1 MAKIVKIAHIFL
13 TSDHPNLYRADMSTD
28 IEFHADR
35 EIASQPEIWRQTAV
49 FAPTVAHLLPQ
60 PGERIAVVGCGSSW
74 FMSQAYA
81 SLREAAGHG
90 ESHYFTASEYI
101 YTRNYDRVLAITRS
115 GTTTETIELLKN
127 LKGKV
132 PTVVLTAVH
141 GSPVTELATESIVMD
156 FADEQSVVQ
165 TRWATAALG
174 LLRTQFGTDLNALAE
189 EAEIALAEDLGDLAS
204 MDEITYIGTGWT
216 IGLASEAALKTREAA
231 QFWAEAYP
239 AMDYRHGP
247 LSISQPGRAVWA
259 FGEIEPELVSDIAQT
274 GATYESSTL
283 DPMAHLIKA
292 QRLAIALARVK
303 GMNPNYPRNLSRSI
317 ILK

>member
-1 MAKIVKIAHIFL
+1 MN
-13 TSDHPNLYRADMSTD
+13 PYRAVMKSD
-28 IEFHADR
+28 IQFHADR
-35 EIASQPEIWRQTAV
+35 EIDSQPQIWRETAL

-60 PGERIAVVGCGSSW
+60 PGERVAVVGCGSSW

-81 SLREAAGHG
+81 SLREAAGQG

-101 YTRNYDRVLAITRS
+101 YTRTFDRVVAITRS
-115 GTTTETIELLKN
+115 GTTTETVELLRN

-141 GSPVTELATESIVMD
+141 GSPVTEFASNSIVRE
-156 FADEQSVVQ
+156 FADEESVVQ

-174 LLRTQFGTDLNALAE
+174 LLRAPLGTDLNELALQ
-189 EAEIALAEDLGDLAS
+189 AEIALNEDLGDLPM

-259 FGEIEPELVSDIAQT
+259 FGEIEPALIADIAQT
-274 GATYESSTL
+274 GATFESSTL

-303 GMNPNYPRNLSRSI
+303 GLNPDFPRNLSRSI
-317 ILK
+317 ILN

>member
-1 MAKIVKIAHIFL
+1 M
-13 TSDHPNLYRADMSTD
+13 TTD
-28 IEFHADR
+28 LEFHADR
-35 EIASQPEIWRQTAV
+35 EIASQPEIWRKTAA
-49 FAPTVAHLLPQ
+49 FAPTVNHLLPQ

-81 SLREAAGHG
+81 SLREAAGQG
-90 ESHYFTASEYI
+90 ESHHFTASEYI
-101 YTRNYDRVLAITRS
+101 YTRKYDRVVAITRS
-115 GTTTETIELLKN
+115 GTTTETVALLHN

-141 GSPVTELATESIVMD
+141 GSPVTELASESIVLD
-156 FADEQSVVQ
+156 FADEESVVQ

-174 LLRTQFGTDLNALAE
+174 LLRTQFGTDLVELSKQ
-189 EAEIALAEDLGDLAS
+189 AEIALAQDLGDLPH
-204 MDEITYIGTGWT
+204 MDEITYLGTGWT
-216 IGLASEAALKTREAA
+216 VGLASEAALKTREAA

-247 LSISQPGRAVWA
+247 LSISQPGRAVWL
-259 FGEIEPELVSDIAQT
+259 FGAVEPALIEDIQAT
-274 GATYESSTL
+274 GATFESSTL

-303 GMNPNYPRNLSRSI
+303 GMNPDYPRNLSRSI
-317 ILK
+317 ILN

>member
-1 MAKIVKIAHIFL
+1 MQTQNAPIFL
-13 TSDHPNLYRADMSTD
+13 TSPGICPYRAEMNGEV
-28 IEFHADR
+28 EFHVDR
-35 EIASQPEIWRQTAV
+35 EIASQPEIWRKTAD
-49 FAPTVAHLLPQ
+49 FAPTVVHLLPH

-81 SLREAAGHG
+81 TLREAAGQG
-90 ESHYFTASEYI
+90 ESHHFTASEYI
-101 YTRNYDRVLAITRS
+101 YTRNYDRVVAITRS
-115 GTTTETIELLKN
+115 GTTTETIELLAK

-141 GSPVTELATESIVMD
+141 GSPVTDLASSSIVMD

-165 TRWATAALG
+165 SRWATSALG
-174 LLRTQFGTDLNALAE
+174 LFRTQFGTDLKELAKQ
-189 EAEIALAEDLGDLAS
+189 AEIALAEDLGELTQ
-204 MDEITYIGTGWT
+204 MDEITYIGSGWT
-216 IGLASEAALKTREAA
+216 IGLALEAALKTREAA

-259 FGEIEPELVSDIAQT
+259 FGEIEPALIADILRT
-274 GATYESSTL
+274 GATFESSAL
-283 DPMAHLIKA
+283 DPMTHLIKA
-292 QRLAIALARVK
+292 QRLAVALARVR
-303 GMNPNYPRNLSRSI
+303 GMNPDYPRNLSRSI

>member
-1 MAKIVKIAHIFL
+1 LTKIVKNAQIFL
-13 TSDHPNLYRADMSTD
+13 TSEGRNLYRADMSTEF
-28 IEFHADR
+28 EFHADR
-35 EIASQPEIWRQTAV
+35 EIASQPEIWRQTAD
-49 FAPTVAHLLPQ
+49 FASSVVHLLPKA
-60 PGERIAVVGCGSSW
+60 GERIAVVGCGSSW

-81 SLREAAGHG
+81 SLREEAGQG

-101 YTRNYDRVLAITRS
+101 YTRNYDRVVAITRS
-115 GTTTETIELLKN
+115 GTTTETIELLGN
-127 LKGKV
+127 LKRKV
-132 PTVVLTAVH
+132 PTLVLTAVH
-141 GSPVTELATESIVMD
+141 GSPVTELASDSIVMD
-156 FADEQSVVQ
+156 FADEKSVVQ

-174 LLRTQFGTDLNALAE
+174 LLRTQFGTDLKALAL
-189 EAEIALAEDLGDLAS
+189 EAEIALAEDLGDLTA
-204 MDEITYIGTGWT
+204 MDEITYIGSGWT

-259 FGEIEPELVSDIAQT
+259 FGQIEPELIADIAQT
-274 GATYESSTL
+274 GATFESSTL

-292 QRLAIALARVK
+292 QRLAIALARVR
-303 GMNPNYPRNLSRSI
+303 GMNPDYPRNLSRSI

>member
-1 MAKIVKIAHIFL
+1 MKSEVQ
-13 TSDHPNLYRADMSTD
+13 
-28 IEFHADR
+28 FHADV
-35 EIASQPEIWRQTAV
+35 EIASQPEIWRKTAA
-49 FAPTVAHLLPQ
+49 FAPSVADLLPK

-81 SLREAAGHG
+81 SLREAAGQG

-101 YTRNYDRVLAITRS
+101 YSRAYDRVVAITRS
-115 GTTTETIELLKN
+115 GTTTETIDLLRN
-127 LKGKV
+127 LQGKV
-132 PTVVLTAVH
+132 PTLVLTAVH

-156 FADEQSVVQ
+156 FADEKSVVQ

-174 LLRTQFGTDLNALAE
+174 LLRTQFGTDLVELSKQ
-189 EAEIALAEDLGDLAS
+189 AEIALAEDLGDLAT

-259 FGEIEPELVSDIAQT
+259 FGEIESDLIADIEQT
-274 GATYESSTL
+274 GATFESSKL

-303 GMNPNYPRNLSRSI
+303 GMNPDYPRNLSRSI

>member
-1 MAKIVKIAHIFL
+1 MN
-13 TSDHPNLYRADMSTD
+13 PYRAVMKSD
-28 IEFHADR
+28 IKFHADS
-35 EIASQPEIWRQTAV
+35 EIDSQPEIWRETAR

-60 PGERIAVVGCGSSW
+60 PGERVAVVGCGSSW

-81 SLREAAGHG
+81 SLREAAGQG

-101 YTRNYDRVLAITRS
+101 YTRNYDRVVAITRS
-115 GTTTETIELLKN
+115 GTTTETVGLLRN
-127 LKGKV
+127 LQGKV
-132 PTVVLTAVH
+132 PTVVLTAVQ
-141 GSPVTELATESIVMD
+141 GSPVTEFASDSIVMG

-174 LLRTQFGTDLNALAE
+174 LLRTPLGIDLNALAL
-189 EAEIALAEDLGDLAS
+189 EAEIALAEDLGELPH

-247 LSISQPGRAVWA
+247 LAISQPGRAVWA
-259 FGEIEPELVSDIAQT
+259 FGEIEPALIADIAQT
-274 GATYESSTL
+274 GATFESSTL

-303 GMNPNYPRNLSRSI
+303 GLNPDYPRNLSRSI
-317 ILK
+317 ILN

>member
-1 MAKIVKIAHIFL
+1 MNNEVQ
-13 TSDHPNLYRADMSTD
+13 
-28 IEFHADR
+28 FHADV
-35 EIASQPEIWRQTAV
+35 EIASQPEIWRKTAA
-49 FAPTVAHLLPQ
+49 FAPSVAHLLPK

-81 SLREAAGHG
+81 SLREAAGQG

-101 YTRNYDRVLAITRS
+101 YSRSYDRVVAITRS
-115 GTTTETIELLKN
+115 GTTTETIDLLRN

-141 GSPVTELATESIVMD
+141 GSPVTELASDSIVMD
-156 FADEQSVVQ
+156 FADEKSVVQ

-174 LLRTQFGTDLNALAE
+174 LLRTQFGTDLVELSKQ
-189 EAEIALAEDLGDLAS
+189 AEIALAEDLGELPT
-204 MDEITYIGTGWT
+204 MDEITYIGAGWT
-216 IGLASEAALKTREAA
+216 IGLALEAALKTREAA

-259 FGEIEPELVSDIAQT
+259 FGEIEADLISDIAQT
-274 GATYESSTL
+274 GASFESSTL

-292 QRLAIALARVK
+292 QRLAIALARGK
-303 GMNPNYPRNLSRSI
+303 GMNPDYPRNLSRSI

>member
-1 MAKIVKIAHIFL
+1 
-13 TSDHPNLYRADMSTD
+13 MSTD
-28 IEFHADR
+28 LEFHADR
-35 EIASQPEIWRQTAV
+35 EIASQPEIWRKTAT
-49 FAPTVAHLLPQ
+49 FAPTVSHLLPKS
-60 PGERIAVVGCGSSW
+60 GERIAVVGCGSSW

-81 SLREAAGHG
+81 SLREAAGQG
-90 ESHYFTASEYI
+90 ESHPFTASEYI
-101 YTRNYDRVLAITRS
+101 YTRKYDRVVAITRS
-115 GTTTETIELLKN
+115 GTTTETIALLNN

-141 GSPVTELATESIVMD
+141 GSPVTELASESIVMD
-156 FADEQSVVQ
+156 FADEESVVQ

-174 LLRTQFGTDLNALAE
+174 LLRTQFGTDLIELSKQAE
-189 EAEIALAEDLGDLAS
+189 VALAEDLGDLPN
-204 MDEITYIGTGWT
+204 MDEITYLGTGWT
-216 IGLASEAALKTREAA
+216 VGLASEAALKTREAA

-259 FGEIEPELVSDIAQT
+259 FGEVEPALIEDIKET
-274 GATYESSTL
+274 GATFESSTL

-292 QRLAIALARVK
+292 QRLAIALARVR
-303 GMNPNYPRNLSRSI
+303 GMNPDYPRNLSRSI

>member
-1 MAKIVKIAHIFL
+1 MNSETAF
-13 TSDHPNLYRADMSTD
+13 YADT
-28 IEFHADR
+28 
-35 EIASQPEIWRQTAV
+35 EIASQPEIWRKTDD
-49 FAPTVAHLLPQ
+49 FAPTVSHLLPN

-81 SLREAAGHG
+81 SLREASGQG

-101 YTRNYDRVLAITRS
+101 YTRSYDRVVAITRS
-115 GTTTETIELLKN
+115 GTTTETIELLAN

-132 PTVVLTAVH
+132 PTVVLTAVP
-141 GSPVTELATESIVMD
+141 GSPVTELASESIILD
-156 FADEQSVVQ
+156 FADEKSVVQ

-174 LLRTQFGTDLNALAE
+174 LLRTQFGTDLKELSKQ
-189 EAEIALAEDLGDLAS
+189 AEIALNEDLGDLPK

-216 IGLASEAALKTREAA
+216 VGLASEAALKTREAA

-259 FGEIEPELVSDIAQT
+259 FGEIEPALIADIKQT
-274 GATYESSTL
+274 GATFESSTL

-292 QRLAIALARVK
+292 QRLAIALARVR
-303 GMNPNYPRNLSRSI
+303 GMNPDYPRNLSRSI

>member
-1 MAKIVKIAHIFL
+1 MN
-13 TSDHPNLYRADMSTD
+13 SQ

-35 EIASQPEIWRQTAV
+35 EIASQPAIWRQTAD
-49 FAPTVAHLLPQ
+49 FAPTVAHLLPKA
-60 PGERIAVVGCGSSW
+60 GEKIAVVGCGSSW
-74 FMSQAYA
+74 FMSQAYS
-81 SLREAAGHG
+81 SLREAAGQG

-101 YTRNYDRVLAITRS
+101 YTRNFDRVVAITRS
-115 GTTTETIELLKN
+115 GTTTETIDLLRN
-127 LKGKV
+127 LQGTV

-141 GSPVTELATESIVMD
+141 GSPVTQLASESIVMD
-156 FADEQSVVQ
+156 FADEESVVQ

-174 LLRTQFGTDLNALAE
+174 LLRTQFGTDLKELSKQ
-189 EAEIALAEDLGDLAS
+189 AEIALAEDLGELPH

-216 IGLASEAALKTREAA
+216 VGLASEAALKTREAA

-247 LSISQPGRAVWA
+247 LAISQPGRAVWA
-259 FGEIEPELVSDIAQT
+259 FGQVEDALVADIAQT
-274 GATYESSTL
+274 GATFESSTL

-303 GMNPNYPRNLSRSI
+303 GMNPDYPRNLSRSI
-317 ILK
+317 ILN

>member
-1 MAKIVKIAHIFL
+1 
-13 TSDHPNLYRADMSTD
+13 MSTKTSE
-28 IEFHADR
+28 ISGVTFHADR
-35 EIASQPEIWRQTAV
+35 EIASQPDIWRQTAL
-49 FAPTVAHLLPQ
+49 FAPTVAHLLPKS
-60 PGERIAVVGCGSSW
+60 GERIAVVGCGSSW

-81 SLREAAGHG
+81 SLREAAGLG

-101 YTRNYDRVLAITRS
+101 YTRNYDRVVAITRS
-115 GTTTETIELLKN
+115 GTTTETIELLGN

-132 PTVVLTAVH
+132 PTVVLTAVPR
-141 GSPVTELATESIVMD
+141 SPVTELAADSIVMD
-156 FADEQSVVQ
+156 FADEKSVVQ

-174 LLRTQFGTDLNALAE
+174 LLRTQFGTDLNELAKQ
-189 EAEIALAEDLGDLAS
+189 AEIALSLDLGDLPK

-216 IGLASEAALKTREAA
+216 IGLALEAALKTRESA

-259 FGEIEPELVSDIAQT
+259 FGEIEPTLVSDIART
-274 GATYESSTL
+274 GATFESSKL

-292 QRLAIALARVK
+292 QRLAIALARVR
-303 GMNPNYPRNLSRSI
+303 GVNPDYPRNLSRSV
-317 ILK
+317 ILN

>member
-1 MAKIVKIAHIFL
+1 MK
-13 TSDHPNLYRADMSTD
+13 SDVQ
-28 IEFHADR
+28 FHADR
-35 EIASQPEIWRQTAV
+35 EIDSQPEVWRETAL
-49 FAPTVAHLLPQ
+49 FSPTVSHLLPKI
-60 PGERIAVVGCGSSW
+60 GERVAVVGCGSSW

-101 YTRNYDRVLAITRS
+101 YTRNYDRVVAITRS
-115 GTTTETIELLKN
+115 GTTTETVELLRN

-141 GSPVTELATESIVMD
+141 QSPVTEFASNSIIMD

-174 LLRTQFGTDLNALAE
+174 LLRTTLGTDLNALALQA
-189 EAEIALAEDLGDLAS
+189 EAALTEDLGELPM

-247 LSISQPGRAVWA
+247 LAISQPGRAVWA
-259 FGEIEPELVSDIAQT
+259 FGEIEPALIADIART
-274 GATYESSTL
+274 GATFESSRL

-292 QRLAIALARVK
+292 QRLAIALARLK
-303 GMNPNYPRNLSRSI
+303 GLNPDFPRNLSRSI
-317 ILK
+317 ILN